1 MSSSR
6 DPKVYFS
13 EGRPC
18 CYASET
24 RRRLSNLDTSRGL
37 GAPGNGQVALI
48 FPMRN
53 LRAGKMPGHTAPG
66 MPSQPG
72 GQASLAALA

>member
-18 CYASET
+18 CYASEMQ
-24 RRRLSNLDTSRGL
+24 RRLSTLDTSRGR
-37 GAPGNGQVALI
+37 GAPANGQVALI